1 MFKSVHLQISVENLC
16 NFVMCQVIFCEI
28 PFSFLEKTFTVLD
41 TDNTN
46 KTLLTFIYF
55 YDYD

>member
-1 MFKSVHLQISVENLC
+1 MRLQISVENLC
-16 NFVMCQVIFCEI
+16 NFVMCRVIFCEI
-28 PFSFLEKTFTVLD
+28 PFSFLTETSTVLD